1 MTTQYNSSMAQQRP
15 CNLWKERFDG
25 DRESF
30 VNGRKDLVFQKQTAP
45 SYLLGLCA
53 GFLFGD
59 GQWTRF
65 SSDLDL
71 ELTNLVMV
79 SNPYDGDGWRAKMA
93 ESMVLT
99 ASLNYFADHEPHA
112 MIEYLSAKMFASEGS
127 KTMSAAERNR
137 QFRLTIAVKFMQGWR
152 LEPGM
157 QKFFPDWVQIAKPV
171 GIFDYRSKDGGASM
185 FLQQLRDSEFE
196 WMLLPSAHA
205 GPDLRYSVFF
215 CSVKTTTANSTSA
228 NDYQTITEVA
238 VPANWYKSDPAMNAQ
253 CSKELQGG

>member
-1 MTTQYNSSMAQQRP
+1 
-15 CNLWKERFDG
+15 
-25 DRESF
+25 
-30 VNGRKDLVFQKQTAP
+30 
-45 SYLLGLCA
+45 
-53 GFLFGD
+53 
-59 GQWTRF
+59 
-65 SSDLDL
+65 
-71 ELTNLVMV
+71 MV

-253 CSKELQGG
+253 CSKELQVTGMKTRFEPGSEGEDEVIRVNLDSKFAAAFFGKRFVTDYKKFALSGMKR